1 MWNAKQ
7 GRDVKRNNLLMQ
19 ATILDLVTANRSS
32 LGNYADH
39 ATNHAS
45 TLAKVIVGFGAVVI
59 VAFLNSLLGRRRRT

>member
-1 MWNAKQ
+1 
-7 GRDVKRNNLLMQ
+7 MQ

-59 VAFLNSLLGRRRRT
+59 VAFLNSLLGRRRRV